1 MEGTQE
7 VTKPPQSILQQPN
20 PKLRSKFCKHFY
32 LHVGMRPL
40 CKFKEA
46 VSVKCAGKGDTRRG
60 GVGIPPQPHSLLQ
73 SPGVAFDEVNA
84 SALYGVLSLHSLG
97 YYKES
102 VSLKSMHER

>member
-60 GVGIPPQPHSLLQ
+60 RWEFLPSLIPSCNHL
-73 SPGVAFDEVNA
+73 E
-84 SALYGVLSLHSLG
+84 LHLT
-97 YYKES
+97 
-102 VSLKSMHER
+102 KSMHLLCMGFFRYTPWVTTKSLYL